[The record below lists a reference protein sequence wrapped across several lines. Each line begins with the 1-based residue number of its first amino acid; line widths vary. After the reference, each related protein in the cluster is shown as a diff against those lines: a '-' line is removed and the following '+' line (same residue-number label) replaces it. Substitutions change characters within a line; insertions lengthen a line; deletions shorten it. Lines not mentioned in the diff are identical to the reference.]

1 MITMSDF
8 ENNFESI
15 NIYGEKIRIEPTRT
29 IVKNEFEKT
38 TFTNIWTNM
47 DQGMSATTKSIIGD
61 IYMIFRNQGD
71 DNILTIFLSGNFTLQ
86 GDKNLE
92 YADLF
97 CRFVKYLFKLVSD
110 SIEKYN
116 VVDKNGKKFIISQFH
131 YSKNDFKNTFP
142 EWT

>member
-1 MITMSDF
+1 MITISDF

-71 DNILTIFLSGNFTLQ
+71 DNISTIFLSGNFTLQ

-116 VVDKNGKKFIISQFH
+116 VVDKWQEVYYFSVSLFKK
-131 YSKNDFKNTFP
+131 
-142 EWT
+142 